1 MPKLKDQKTNPLDE
15 VSKRIEKYVET
26 YDSPLM
32 HDPVSN
38 LFKTENQIK
47 HETGTMEQSKKAAKM
62 SATDT
67 YNLYKSVASPTERKE
82 FEQIEERSKPL
93 KERKVYKAK
102 MAALD
107 AQLKQSLLTS
117 IPTIV
122 TQPELKNNFLN
133 DLAAERKDPD
143 LFRGLGTFL
152 HKKI

>member
-1 MPKLKDQKTNPLDE
+1 MKKLDDKKVNPK
-15 VSKRIEKYVET
+15 VS
-26 YDSPLM
+26 
-32 HDPVSN
+32 
-38 LFKTENQIK
+38 
-47 HETGTMEQSKKAAKM
+47 KM

-67 YNLYKSVASPTERKE
+67 YNLYKSTASPAEKKE

-107 AQLKQSLLTS
+107 AQLKHSLLTP
-117 IPTIV
+117 IPTV
-122 TQPELKNNFLN
+122 TQQEPKNTYLD
-133 DLAAERKDPD
+133 DLETQRKDPD

>member
-1 MPKLKDQKTNPLDE
+1 MKKLDD
-15 VSKRIEKYVET
+15 
-26 YDSPLM
+26 
-32 HDPVSN
+32 
-38 LFKTENQIK
+38 
-47 HETGTMEQSKKAAKM
+47 KKANPKVSKM

-107 AQLKQSLLTS
+107 EQLKHSLLTP
-117 IPTIV
+117 IPTTV
-122 TQPELKNNFLN
+122 TQPEPKNTYLD
-133 DLAAERKDPD
+133 DLETQRKDPD
-143 LFRGLGTFL
+143 LLRGLGTFL